1 MAGEQLTISS
11 FFKKKAPTSSSG
23 TAGTNSRTSSSS
35 TSSSKTTSSS
45 TLKRKPDSAPAAKAP
60 LSKKVPNQSLLSAQR
75 RLKYNYR
82 KSPGSD
88 AVPSASAGKGDTIPD
103 EQAAARERHE
113 KFVKKLGRPG
123 SIEAIKRGRYDPALR
138 QTVTDENTDPNEDT
152 GDDNGQED
160 NDEEAEEGTRSGLT
174 KRFARSKSSTAAAKK
189 KAHKLT
195 PLDQQFVDLKLANPD
210 VLLVVEVGYKYRFF
224 GRDAQTASR
233 VLSNFLVPGK
243 LNHEDLTDRADQQ
256 YSKFATCSFPT
267 AVLMYRVKKLVDH
280 GFKVGVVRQVET
292 AALKSAGD
300 NKSGPFVRKLCHLY
314 SKGTMIDDLSPA
326 SATTV
331 GVIDEERGTNAYI
344 MAVTEQPGS
353 ASSNSGTRNIGIVA
367 VEPTTGDV
375 VYDSFEDTAM
385 LTELETRVLHLQPCE
400 VLFVGE
406 VSTALRKLVLKLA
419 TTAGARARVESV
431 AAMSEV
437 ETDTFLNTHYR
448 TAAQDDAA
456 QQRLDFITTQ
466 LGAPVKLC
474 LSQLISYLRPFNL
487 ESVFDLTT
495 HFKPFRSATA
505 MFLHANTITS
515 LELFRNQTDFK
526 PTGSLFWLMDHT
538 RTPFGSRLLRKW
550 ISAPLIDREQ
560 LELRAHAVQELMT
573 EFGKPVERVLAAMR
587 HMRDLERDLAKVYFG
602 RCGPRDLFYL
612 LVKLRQV
619 GQCVDPANAITS
631 QGAPQELF
639 KSEILNKLFAQ
650 LAEALDPA
658 EALLAQI
665 SEPGAQDNDKTKFFV
680 PGLYESIETA
690 KAAIT
695 SAEADLT
702 SELTAIRDAT
712 GLPKLAYMTHAGIPY
727 LLEVDKRDLARV
739 PLTWTK
745 ISQYRTKS
753 RFRTPETAPLVRE
766 LDRAREQLT
775 VEANAAYQR
784 FLAGTNAHYLAFRA
798 VVRALAELDCLMA
811 LAAVSSQPHYVR
823 PEFVDAPCVDLT
835 GLRHPMAEQ
844 QLLDRYVAND
854 CHLSSEPSGDG
865 DGPRALVLTGPNMGG
880 KSSYVR
886 AVALACVMAQV
897 GCHVP
902 AARARLGLLDAVHT
916 RMGAYDNLMAGESTF
931 MVELKEVADIM
942 RRATPRSL
950 VLLDEVGRG
959 TGTMDG
965 VAIGHAVLDHFVHQ
979 ARALTIFVTHYQDI
993 AKQYEPAAAAGAAS
1007 APAVVRNC
1015 HMGFLEEP
1023 NTAASNATGAAAAAA
1038 TKITFL
1044 YTVEPGLAHR
1054 SYGLNVARLAR
1065 LPEPVL
1071 VAAALKSRALEREVG
1086 LRRLASRSAARTNT
1100 PSAAAAAA
1108 AADGE
1113 HGKDDLRER
1122 LVDLLK
1128 LID

>member
-1 MAGEQLTISS
+1 V
-11 FFKKKAPTSSSG
+11 
-23 TAGTNSRTSSSS
+23 
-35 TSSSKTTSSS
+35 
-45 TLKRKPDSAPAAKAP
+45 PAAKAP
-60 LSKKVPNQSLLSAQR
+60 LNKKAPNQSLLSAQR

-82 KSPGSD
+82 KSPVPD
-88 AVPSASAGKGDTIPD
+88 ALSRPSAGKSVSTSD
-103 EQAAARERHE
+103 EEAAARERHE

-123 SIEAIKRGRYDPALR
+123 SIEAIKRGRYDAALR

-152 GDDNGQED
+152 GDDGGQEGI
-160 NDEEAEEGTRSGLT
+160 DEEAEEKEEGARSSLT
-174 KRFARSKSSTAAAKK
+174 KRFARSKSSATAAKK
-189 KAHKLT
+189 KAFKLT
-195 PLDQQFVDLKLANPD
+195 PLDQQFVDLKVANPD
-210 VLLVVEVGYKYRFF
+210 VLLAIEVGYKYRFF

-243 LNHEDLTDRADQQ
+243 LNHEDLADRADQQ

-267 AVLMYRVKKLVDH
+267 AVLMYRVKKLVEH

-292 AALKSAGD
+292 AALKSVGD

-353 ASSNSGTRNIGIVA
+353 ASRSSGIRNIGIVA

-375 VYDSFEDTAM
+375 VYDSFDDVAM

-419 TTAGARARVESV
+419 TTAGARARVESA

-437 ETDTFLNTHYR
+437 ETDTFLNAHYR
-448 TAAQDDAA
+448 AAAQGDEA

-466 LGAPVKLC
+466 LAAPVKLC
-474 LSQLISYLRPFNL
+474 LSQLIAYLRPFHL
-487 ESVFDLTT
+487 ESVFDLTM

-526 PTGSLFWLMDHT
+526 PAGSLFWLMDHT

-560 LELRAHAVQELMT
+560 LELRAQAVQELMT

-602 RCGPRDLFYL
+602 RCGPRDLYYL

-619 GQCVDPANAITS
+619 GQCIDPANRTT
-631 QGAPQELF
+631 GEPRELF
-639 KSEILNKLFAQ
+639 KSEILNRLFVQ
-650 LAEALDPA
+650 LAEALEPT

-665 SEPGAQDNDKTKFFV
+665 SEPGAQDNDKTQFFV

-702 SELTAIRDAT
+702 NELTAIRAAT

-784 FLAGTNAHYLAFRA
+784 FLAGTNAHYLAFRS

-823 PEFVDAPCVDLT
+823 PEFVDAPCVDLV

-854 CHLSSEPSGDG
+854 CHLSAADSPNDPSS

-897 GCHVP
+897 GCYVP

-942 RRATPRSL
+942 RRATRRSL

-993 AKQYEPAAAAGAAS
+993 AKQYEPAAGRA

-1015 HMGFLEEP
+1015 HMGFLEAP
-1023 NTAASNATGAAAAAA
+1023 NAAAGGTKANANNDATGGAADADAAAAA

-1071 VAAALKSRALEREVG
+1071 VAAARKSRALEREVV
-1086 LRRLASRSAARTNT
+1086 LRRLASRSAARTNNNR
-1100 PSAAAAAA
+1100 
-1108 AADGE
+1108 DDNE
-1113 HGKDDLRER
+1113 QDEDLRER
-1122 LVDLLK
+1122 LIDLIK

>member
-1 MAGEQLTISS
+1 MAGEQLTILS
-11 FFKKKAPTSSSG
+11 FFKKKVPANSSG
-23 TAGTNSRTSSSS
+23 TASTDSRTSSSS
-35 TSSSKTTSSS
+35 ASPGSTGSSSA
-45 TLKRKPDSAPAAKAP
+45 LKRKPESAPTAKAP
-60 LSKKVPNQSLLSAQR
+60 LSKKPQNQSLLSAQR

-82 KSPGSD
+82 SSPVPD
-88 AVPSASAGKGDTIPD
+88 AVPRASAGKPVSTP
-103 EQAAARERHE
+103 EEEAAARERHE
-113 KFVKKLGRPG
+113 KFVKRLGRPG
-123 SIEAIKRGRYDPALR
+123 SIEAIKRGRYDSALR
-138 QTVTDENTDPNEDT
+138 QAVTDENTDPNEDT
-152 GDDNGQED
+152 GDDGGQED
-160 NDEEAEEGTRSGLT
+160 NDEEAEEKEEGAKSGLT
-174 KRFARSKSSTAAAKK
+174 KRFARSKSSAAAATKKK
-189 KAHKLT
+189 KAFKLT

-210 VLLVVEVGYKYRFF
+210 VLLVIEVGYKYRFF

-243 LNHEDLTDRADQQ
+243 LNHEDLADRADQQ

-267 AVLMYRVKKLVDH
+267 AVLMYRVKKLVEH

-292 AALKSAGD
+292 AALKSVGD

-344 MAVTEQPGS
+344 MAVTEKPGS
-353 ASSNSGTRNIGIVA
+353 ASSSSGTRNIGIIA

-375 VYDSFEDTAM
+375 VYDNFEDTAM

-419 TTAGARARVESV
+419 TTAGAHARVESA

-437 ETDTFLNTHYR
+437 ETDTFLNAHYR
-448 TAAQDDAA
+448 AAAQGDAA

-466 LGAPVKLC
+466 LAAPVKLC
-474 LSQLISYLRPFNL
+474 LSQLIAYLRPFHL
-487 ESVFDLTT
+487 ESVFDLTM

-526 PTGSLFWLMDHT
+526 PAGSLFWLMDHT

-560 LELRAHAVQELMT
+560 LELRGQAVQELMT

-602 RCGPRDLFYL
+602 RCGPRDLYYL

-619 GQCVDPANAITS
+619 GQCIDPVSTNL
-631 QGAPQELF
+631 PREVF
-639 KSEILNKLFAQ
+639 KSEILNRLFAQ
-650 LAEALDPA
+650 LAEALEPT

-665 SEPGAQDNDKTKFFV
+665 SEPGAQDNDKTQFFV

-690 KAAIT
+690 KAAIIA
-695 SAEADLT
+695 AEADLGH
-702 SELTAIRDAT
+702 ELTAIRDTT
-712 GLPKLAYMTHAGIPY
+712 GLPKLEYMTHAGIPY

-823 PEFVDAPCVDLT
+823 PEFVDVPCVDLV

-854 CHLSSEPSGDG
+854 CQLSAAHDA
-865 DGPRALVLTGPNMGG
+865 PRALVLTGPNMGG

-886 AVALACVMAQV
+886 AVALVCVMAQV

-942 RRATPRSL
+942 RRATRRSL

-965 VAIGHAVLDHFVHQ
+965 VAIGHAVLDHFVQQ

-993 AKQYEPAAAAGAAS
+993 AKQYEPVAGGPPTS
-1007 APAVVRNC
+1007 AVVRNC
-1015 HMGFLEEP
+1015 HMGFLEAP
-1023 NTAASNATGAAAAAA
+1023 NAAAGTNPNANDDAADA
-1038 TKITFL
+1038 DAATTKITFL

-1071 VAAALKSRALEREVG
+1071 VAAAHKSRALEREVV
-1086 LRRLASRSAARTNT
+1086 LRRLASRRVAPTTTNT
-1100 PSAAAAAA
+1100 TN
-1108 AADGE
+1108 DE
-1113 HGKDDLRER
+1113 HEDDLRER
-1122 LVDLLK
+1122 LIDLIK